1 MNYSHPAAGPPS
13 FDHGAHSLMQHPP
26 LATTTQIADYL
37 GVPVTT
43 LHAWRSRKIGPAAS
57 RVGKHLRY
65 RWEDVD
71 AWIDAHGVGGENT

>member
-1 MNYSHPAAGPPS
+1 MKHSHPAPGAPS
-13 FDHGAHSLMQHPP
+13 SDPGAQSLVGHPP
-26 LATTTQIADYL
+26 LATTTQVADYL

-65 RWEDVD
+65 RWADVD
-71 AWIDAHGVGGENT
+71 AWIDAHGVGGEDS